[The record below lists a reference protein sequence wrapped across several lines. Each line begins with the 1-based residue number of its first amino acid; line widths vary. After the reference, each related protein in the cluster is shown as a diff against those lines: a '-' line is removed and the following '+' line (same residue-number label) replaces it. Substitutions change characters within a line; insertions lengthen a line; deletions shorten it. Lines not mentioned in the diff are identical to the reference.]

1 MAHVALPRD
10 NQLHFLDRF
19 LLVDLRLVLDRLSA
33 KAEAQRRQSLLLVQ
47 RRRRAADYQRRARI
61 ASERLL
67 QYRAASPRLAHRE
80 QTQPRQAS
88 NADSGCPEPTV
99 SRST

>member
-19 LLVDLRLVLDRLSA
+19 LLVDLRLVLDGLGA

-67 QYRAASPRLAHRE
+67 QYRAASPRSLRTNAAAPSKPCRQWLPRAHRAA
-80 QTQPRQAS
+80 QH
-88 NADSGCPEPTV
+88 
-99 SRST
+99 